1 MIFNS
6 FEFIFFFPIVVV
18 GYFLIPHKYRWLW
31 LLLGSYY
38 FYMAHEPELVILL
51 LISTLVDYYCGLQ
64 MGSAGVRHKKWYL
77 ALSIVVN
84 IGILITFKYLAFF
97 TASIEQ
103 FFNFFGI
110 TMSDRENYGSYTMD
124 RIILPVGIS
133 FYTFQTLSYTIDV
146 YRGKISPE
154 KHFGKF
160 ALYVAFFPQL
170 VAGPIER
177 AGRLLPQLKAK
188 LKPHVPSIK
197 KGLTYMA
204 WGFFLKVVV
213 ADRLGI
219 YVDVAHSD
227 PEQHHGLPLFIAA
240 LFFGCQIYYDFS
252 AYTAIAIGAAK
263 VFGIDLI
270 HNFDRPFFSTS
281 FKEFWNSWH
290 ISFIQWLRD
299 YLYIP
304 LGGARVGKL
313 GALRNVFIVFFIVGL
328 WHGANWTFVI
338 WGLINGLLLV
348 LEVVTQKQR
357 EQLFKFLRLPNIVVR
372 FGSWTFV
379 MAFLAL
385 SLIFFRSASVDDAM
399 LYYTNMFNITNWH
412 VNILDNYFELI
423 MSFVFIFS
431 IHYIHYIKGNNRIHE
446 LLMVK
451 SSSARW
457 ALYVG
462 CILVFILFA
471 INRQNAF
478 IYFQF

>member
-6 FEFIFFFPIVVV
+6 FEFILFFPIMVV
-18 GYFLIPHKYRWLW
+18 GYFLLPHKYRWLW

-51 LISTLVDYYCGLQ
+51 LISTVVDYYCGLR
-64 MGSAGVRHKKWYL
+64 MVRVKQHNRKWYL
-77 ALSIVVN
+77 VLSIVVN
-84 IGILITFKYLAFF
+84 IGILVTFKYLAFF
-97 TASIEQ
+97 TASVEQ
-103 FFNFFGI
+103 LLNFFGI
-110 TMSDRENYGSYTMD
+110 IVSDRQHYGSYTMD

-146 YRGKISPE
+146 YRGKIE
-154 KHFGKF
+154 AERHFGKF

-188 LKPHVPSIK
+188 LKPHIPDIK
-197 KGLTYMA
+197 RGLIYMA

-227 PEQHHGLPLFIAA
+227 TEQYHGLPLFIATM
-240 LFFGCQIYYDFS
+240 FFGCQIYYDFS

-270 HNFDRPFFSTS
+270 HNFNRPFFSTS
-281 FKEFWNSWH
+281 FREFWKSWH
-290 ISFIQWLRD
+290 ISFIQWLKD
-299 YLYIP
+299 YLYMP
-304 LGGARVGKL
+304 LGGAHLNKL
-313 GALRNVFIVFFIVGL
+313 LALRNLFIVFFIVGL

-357 EQLFKFLRLPNIVVR
+357 EWLFKTLRLPNIIVK
-372 FGSWTFV
+372 FGSWIFV

-385 SLIFFRSASVDDAM
+385 SLVFFRSASVNDALLYFSNM
-399 LYYTNMFNITNWH
+399 LNISNWH

-423 MSFVFIFS
+423 LSFVFIFS
-431 IHYIHYIKGNNRIHE
+431 IHYIHYTKGNDRIHE
-446 LLMVK
+446 LFMIK
-451 SSSARW
+451 SSMGRW
-457 ALYVG
+457 ALYIG
-462 CILVFILFA
+462 CVLIFVLFA